1 MHGWGVNT
9 SVRCGCV
16 RISRAVK
23 LNSIHE
29 AGKLLSQV
37 ILRSVCVEGK
47 KDFFFFVWIYSVT
60 GIPPAPL
67 PPPPP
72 PKYIY
77 LSAGVLSKL
86 IVCQLAPP

>member
-37 ILRSVCVEGK
+37 LLCSVCVEGK
-47 KDFFFFVWIYSVT
+47 KDFFLFCVDLFCNRH
-60 GIPPAPL
+60 PPL
-67 PPPPP
+67 PPFPP

-86 IVCQLAPP
+86 LVCQLAPP